1 MNGASGQSVAGTSE
15 VIDTNKPVVNKLV
28 VGTNE
33 INQKED
39 RDIDADVAVAS
50 LPKSKLT
57 SEEEKGDKK
66 ITHRQFYKYRSFDKC
81 RSLGRLHLLWSGVGY
96 MSSVLYESG
105 YWYLVPLQVAVKY
118 EYYVGPY
125 FGFTVSLGVLD
136 YIYRNYEDFE
146 KISSRTGDAASLGV
160 GLIWSYNYVGSNFK
174 ETCNSF
180 GGGVVVNILGSYSF
194 GANIVIVPLKFTRG
208 NFSLDFCCGCVD
220 LLEWIFYGN
229 FKMWLLDATLNGLK
243 LRVGFNVT
251 LTD

>member
-1 MNGASGQSVAGTSE
+1 MSLSLY
-15 VIDTNKPVVNKLV
+15 K
-28 VGTNE
+28 
-33 INQKED
+33 D
-39 RDIDADVAVAS
+39 R
-50 LPKSKLT
+50 
-57 SEEEKGDKK
+57 
-66 ITHRQFYKYRSFDKC
+66 C
-81 RSLGRLHLLWSGVGY
+81 
-96 MSSVLYESG
+96 
-105 YWYLVPLQVAVKY
+105 WYFVPLQVAVKY

-146 KISSRTGDAASLGV
+146 KRRASVASLGV

-220 LLEWIFYGN
+220 LLEWIFYEN
-229 FKMWLLDATLNGLK
+229 FKMWLLNATLNNLK